1 MRRYKLAL
9 IGSGSLGSIIGKVVT
24 EDLHDSY
31 EVLGIFSERIENAT
45 KLADELGCKVYKTL
59 NEVINDKPDY
69 IVEAASPEVFKDI
82 GMEILENGISLI
94 PLSVGALADGEFYN
108 KVKKT
113 ASDHGCRVHIPSG
126 AVGGL
131 DVLRGS
137 MLMEEVEVSITT
149 EKSPRS
155 LNGAP
160 YLGGRE
166 LSEDKVEE
174 IFSGSALEAIKH
186 FPKNVNVAVATALA
200 ATGVESTNVSIKS
213 IPGFKN
219 NKHKIVL
226 VGETVNVSVVIETT
240 PSKDNPK
247 SSVLAAYS
255 VISLL
260 KNLVSPMLSNRFSS
274 WQNNG
279 FICLL

>member
-45 KLADELGCKVYKTL
+45 KLAEEIGCKVYKTL
-59 NEVINDKPDY
+59 NEVIKDKPDY

-82 GMEILENGISLI
+82 GVEILENSISII
-94 PLSVGALADGEFYN
+94 PLSVGALADREFYN

-113 ASDHGCRVHIPSG
+113 ASDNGCRVHIPSG

-160 YLGGRE
+160 FLGGRE
-166 LSEDKVEE
+166 LSEEKVEV
-174 IFSGSALEAIKH
+174 IFSGSELEAIKH

-200 ATGVESTNVSIKS
+200 ATGVENTNVSIKS

-260 KNLVSPMLSNRFSS
+260 KNLVSPIAF
-274 WQNNG
+274 
-279 FICLL
+279 